1 MQDHFVGDVGDFAN
15 NGLLRWLTGMHGP
28 RMDAPLP
35 LGVAWYYN
43 HDACRDGNFTSYLD
57 DTPAN
62 WHRFEVCDPILYDA
76 LMDLFRNDNR
86 SVEAL
91 EQIGIL
97 PQGTAYHRELLCW
110 RTVREAWLNGALR
123 ETADSQL
130 VFVNPDNGIVSGQIS
145 PSSPKH
151 VSMGELSEFAAK
163 GKSLVVYHHLGRRG
177 AHIGQI
183 GDIREALRRELGL
196 PVYVLRFRAFQAR
209 AYFIVIQPCH
219 QPIIEVRLESFR
231 DPVNLW
237 CDPGRRLFEW
247 VV

>member
-28 RMDAPLP
+28 KTDNPLP

-43 HDACRDGNFTSYLD
+43 HDACRAGNFTSYLE

-62 WHRFEVCDPILYDA
+62 RHRFAVCDPILYDA
-76 LMDLFRNDNR
+76 LRDLCRNDNR

-130 VFVNPDNGIVSGQIS
+130 VFVNPDNGIVSGQID
-145 PSSPKH
+145 PASPKH
-151 VSMGELSEFAAK
+151 APMEELRRFA
-163 GKSLVVYHHLGRRG
+163 GRGQSLVIYHHLGRQGTHRR
-177 AHIGQI
+177 QMT
-183 GDIREALRRELGL
+183 DVREALRRELGL

-219 QPIIEVRLESFR
+219 RPIIEERLESFR
-231 DPVNLW
+231 DPVNIW
-237 CDPGRRLFEW
+237 CDPGHRLFERI
-247 VV
+247 V